1 MVFYDEYAYDEYT
14 SSRNPF
20 AMASAVLGTVALLSF
35 SSPFSAVFMGS
46 LSIIFAFLSRKGTNR
61 LHPLAK
67 AGLVCS
73 AFSLVMGLIMS
84 AYYMIHLPQLLK
96 NDAYRT
102 QFSTMLEG
110 IYGSDFDTDGF
121 LDSLSNGSLFQAPGN
136 SGTN

>member
-1 MVFYDEYAYDEYT
+1 MAFYDEYAYDEYT

-35 SSPFSAVFMGS
+35 SSPFSAVFTGS
-46 LSIIFAFLSRKGTNR
+46 LSVIFAFLSRKGTNR

-73 AFSLVMGLIMS
+73 VFSLVMGLIMS
-84 AYYMIHLPQLLK
+84 AYYLIHLPQLLK

-102 QFSTMLEG
+102 QISTMLEG
-110 IYGSDFDTDGF
+110 IYGSDFDTEGF
-121 LDSLSNGSLFQAPGN
+121 LDSLGTGSLFHAPGN
-136 SGTN
+136 